1 MLDQGK
7 FISVVGSPDVI
18 VAAGQTPIGRDKQ
31 PSTAI
36 QVWGESNLPKSDI
49 RKQILSYAI
58 LAPNPYNMQPWL
70 VDLSQP
76 EHIILYCDLTRL
88 RPQTDPLSL
97 TVLIGYGA
105 FLEHLELAASDA
117 GYQIEITYFPKG
129 LFGYSPQERLKLK
142 YINDRPIASIRLI
155 PISRSDT

>member
-1 MLDQGK
+1 MLGQGK
-7 FISVVGSPDVI
+7 FISIVGSTDVI
-18 VAAGQTPIGRDKQ
+18 VAADQTPIGQDKR

-36 QVWGESNLPKSDI
+36 PVWGESNLSKLDI
-49 RKQILSYAI
+49 RRQLLSYAI

-76 EHIILYCDLTRL
+76 EHIILYCDRTRL
-88 RPQTDPLSL
+88 RSQTDPLSL

-129 LFGYSPQERLKLK
+129 LLGYSPQEWLKLK
-142 YINDRPIASIRLI
+142 YINDRPIASIRLM